1 MAVIGFHA
9 AHEQIPPSRLLRAVQ
24 RAEEAGFGAA
34 MCSDHL
40 APWSSR
46 QGESGHTWAWL
57 GAALQATSLR
67 MGTVTAPGQRYHP
80 AVHAQAMATLAE
92 LFPGRF
98 WAALGSGENLNEHV
112 TGDRWPPKEE
122 RVARLLECADVIRR
136 LLAGEEVTHRG
147 LVQVDEAR
155 VWSRPATPP
164 PLYAAAVSPESAATA
179 ATWADGLITVVQPIE
194 VLRDV
199 LDRWGDRGP
208 TLLQV
213 HLSWAEDED
222 EARAI
227 AVDQS
232 ATNVLGDPLAWDL
245 KTPAHFD
252 AIAEHLDLEDI
263 DDAVRISSDLG
274 QHAAWL
280 AELVEL
286 GFDEV
291 YLHHVGKEQDAF
303 IDAFGAKVLPELA
316 A

>member
-9 AHEQIPPSRLLRAVQ
+9 AHEQVPPSRLLRDVQ
-24 RAEEAGFGAA
+24 HAEEAGFGAA

-40 APWSSR
+40 APWSER
-46 QGESGHTWAWL
+46 QGESGNTWVWL

-80 AVHAQAMATLAE
+80 AVHAQAIATAAE

-98 WAALGSGENLNEHV
+98 WVALGSGEHMNEHV
-112 TGDRWPPKEE
+112 TGDVWPPKPE
-122 RVARLLECADVIRR
+122 RVDRLLECADVMRR

-147 LVQVDEAR
+147 LVTVDEAK

-179 ATWADGLITVVQPIE
+179 ATWADGLITVVQPLDT
-194 VLRDV
+194 LREV

-213 HLSWAEDED
+213 HLSWAEDEA
-222 EARAI
+222 EAEAI
-227 AVDQS
+227 ALDQCAAS
-232 ATNVLGDPLAWDL
+232 ALEDPLPWDL

-252 AIAEHLDLEDI
+252 AATA
-263 DDAVRISSDLG
+263 AVRVDDLREAVLISSDLG
-274 QHAAWL
+274 RHAARL
-280 AELVEL
+280 AELVSL

-291 YLHHVGKEQDAF
+291 YLHHVGQEQDWF
-303 IDAFGAKVLPELA
+303 IDVFGAKVLPELA

>member
-9 AHEQIPPSRLLRAVQ
+9 AHEQLPPSQLLRAVQ
-24 RAEEAGFGAA
+24 RAEEAGFAAA

-122 RVARLLECADVIRR
+122 RVDRLLECADVIRR

-147 LVQVDEAR
+147 LIHVDEAR
-155 VWSRPATPP
+155 VWSLPSTPP

-179 ATWADGLITVVQPIE
+179 ATWADGLITVVQPLD
-194 VLRDV
+194 VLREV

-274 QHAAWL
+274 QHTAWL
-280 AELVEL
+280 AELLEL

-291 YLHHVGKEQDAF
+291 YLHHVGKDQDAF
-303 IDAFGAKVLPELA
+303 IDTFGAKVLPELA

>member
-9 AHEQIPPSRLLRAVQ
+9 AHEQIPPSELLRAVQ
-24 RAEEAGFGAA
+24 RAEEVGFGAA

-46 QGESGHTWAWL
+46 QGESGNTWAWL
-57 GAALQATSLR
+57 GAALQATSLCF
-67 MGTVTAPGQRYHP
+67 GTVTAPGQRYHP
-80 AVHAQAMATLAE
+80 AVHAQAIATLAE

-112 TGDRWPPKEE
+112 TGDVWLPKPE
-122 RVARLLECADVIRR
+122 RVERLLECVDVMRR

-147 LVQVDEAR
+147 LINVDEAK
-155 VWSRPATPP
+155 VWSLPAAPP

-179 ATWADGLITVVQPIE
+179 ATWADGLITVVQPMD
-194 VLRDV
+194 VLREV

-252 AIAEHLDLEDI
+252 AIAAHLDLKDI
-263 DDAVRISSDLG
+263 DDTVRISSDLG

-280 AELVEL
+280 AELLEL

-303 IDAFGAKVLPELA
+303 LDAFGAKVLPELA
-316 A
+316 S